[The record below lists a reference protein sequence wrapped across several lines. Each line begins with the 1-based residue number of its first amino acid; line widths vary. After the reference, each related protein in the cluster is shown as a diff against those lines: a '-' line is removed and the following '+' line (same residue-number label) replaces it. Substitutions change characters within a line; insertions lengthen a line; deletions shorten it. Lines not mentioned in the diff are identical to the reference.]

1 MALESDAVAGATI
14 ELLEA
19 RLRRLTYLLTGTTD
33 WTGVPTT
40 PEKPASLDETV
51 SRRLA
56 QLESELERLSRGVPA
71 VRDVLQLRMYPML
84 TLFTRAL
91 PPQHAPSSLTILLS
105 KFLSLISPYWTIN
118 YSLQTNPF
126 NLILTQTQS
135 DDRNPDLFQTTSLHQ
150 IPEGLTTQTLASIVL
165 SYATAFPETA
175 SRLTSL
181 NDLPVPDAQSSAALI
196 NLQPQLDR
204 LAQTQSEQ
212 AAEISEL
219 RVRTARVLQR
229 WYDVGLVGSGEC
241 WAEWEGRLEDVEREV
256 RRGEVVRQGREEA

>member
-1 MALESDAVAGATI
+1 MTLESDAVAGATI

-33 WTGVPTT
+33 WTGIPTT

-56 QLESELERLSRGVPA
+56 QLETELARLSRRVPA
-71 VRDVLQLRMYPML
+71 VRDILQL
-84 TLFTRAL
+84 
-91 PPQHAPSSLTILLS
+91 H
-105 KFLSLISPYWTIN
+105 
-118 YSLQTNPF
+118 
-126 NLILTQTQS
+126 
-135 DDRNPDLFQTTSLHQ
+135 DRSPDLFQTTPPQ
-150 IPEGLTTQTLASIVL
+150 EIPEGLTTQTLASIVL

-181 NDLPVPDAQSSAALI
+181 NDLPVPDAESSAALI
-196 NLQPQLDR
+196 ELQPQLDR
-204 LAQTQSEQ
+204 VAQMQNEQ

-219 RVRTARVLQR
+219 RIRTARVLQR
-229 WYDVGLVGSGEC
+229 WYDVGIVGSGEC

-256 RRGEVVRQGREEA
+256 RRREVTRQRREEEV

>member
-1 MALESDAVAGATI
+1 M
-14 ELLEA
+14 
-19 RLRRLTYLLTGTTD
+19 
-33 WTGVPTT
+33 
-40 PEKPASLDETV
+40 
-51 SRRLA
+51 
-56 QLESELERLSRGVPA
+56 
-71 VRDVLQLRMYPML
+71 
-84 TLFTRAL
+84 
-91 PPQHAPSSLTILLS
+91 LS
-105 KFLSLISPYWTIN
+105 KFLSLISTYWIIN

-135 DDRNPDLFQTTSLHQ
+135 DDRNPDLFQTTPPHQ

-256 RRGEVVRQGREEA
+256 RRREVVRQGREEA